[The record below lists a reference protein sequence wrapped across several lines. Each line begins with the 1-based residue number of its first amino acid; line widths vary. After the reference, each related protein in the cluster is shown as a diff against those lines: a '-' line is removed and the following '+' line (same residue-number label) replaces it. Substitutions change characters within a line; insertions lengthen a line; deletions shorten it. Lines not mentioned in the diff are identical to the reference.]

1 MKINTKSLIYGTAV
15 MTLANLTIRILGF
28 VYRVVLSRIIGPQG
42 LGLIQLVYP
51 VFFIAVAFT
60 GSGLPLA
67 VSRLVSEKKAKADH
81 DGARY
86 TISLSLILVAIISI
100 FIIAIVLLNIDFI
113 IQKIIGDNRVKGSLI
128 VILPS
133 LLFIGFAQVFKGYFY
148 GTRDVNPPALAEVI
162 EQVTRMGVAIGLL
175 LWAAPKY
182 SLPIVAA
189 LVMVGTV
196 IGDLVSLL
204 YVHSK
209 YSIEQR
215 KLLRSIGPYKRLT
228 IDGSKGIL
236 ASIGKIAIPVTCT
249 RLVSSLLTAANS
261 IIIPQRLMAA
271 GMIQDDAVGLFG
283 IMTGMVLP
291 MLFMPFIVTNALQV
305 NLVPNLAESVTL
317 KRTKDLKDKIR
328 KAIIITSYTAFP
340 AVGLLVSLGAPIG
353 DLLYAQPMVGR
364 LLVPTAFGLV
374 FHALSHTST
383 GIMNGL
389 AQQNKAAIHY
399 IIGSLVQLICS
410 YALIA
415 IPSIGIYG
423 FIIGFYA
430 SSIMICLLNLKS
442 ALSKVRLNF
451 KLLDW
456 ILKPALSA
464 LVMAAVCS
472 VLYQLLASTGMPALI
487 RLLFSFA
494 PGAFSFLVSALA
506 LGGIPDWLVDSA
518 KEKVSSFR
526 GK

>member
-81 DGARY
+81 DGVRY

-100 FIIAIVLLNIDFI
+100 VIIAIVLLNIDFI

-353 DLLYAQPMVGR
+353 DLLYAQPMVGQ

-472 VLYQLLASTGMPALI
+472 VLYQLLAGTGMPALI